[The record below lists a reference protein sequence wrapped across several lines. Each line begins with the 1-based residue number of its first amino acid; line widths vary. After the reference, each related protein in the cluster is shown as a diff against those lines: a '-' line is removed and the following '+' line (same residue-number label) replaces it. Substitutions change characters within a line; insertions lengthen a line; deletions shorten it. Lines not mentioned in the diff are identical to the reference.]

1 MIDKLKNK
9 ILEKVNHQKPYS
21 KWRFWLIE
29 SAWIAAI
36 LGLLT
41 MVCFGLAFAIWDW
54 VEAANIPDPQGF
66 NPFILIFKGL
76 PELVLIAGVL
86 SVIIYYLY
94 RQTDFPLVKNRLLLS
109 IILLVFVMIT
119 TSLILVTVENNDSA
133 EKGFESA
140 QNGLDNSI
148 YRPKRI
154 QQFYQESKEKGQV
167 NGRIDRI
174 EPRFEDVGFTL
185 VNPEEKIDFVTSRQV
200 FKDFKVGDNVSVRFD
215 PNDKNKVL
223 EIRPFQ
229 PPRGNIRGPAS
240 QQQNGGQRLP
250 PPSAPDVGGY

>member
-1 MIDKLKNK
+1 MIIDKLKNK

-29 SAWIAAI
+29 GGWIAAI

-41 MVCFGLAFAIWDW
+41 LVCFGLAFAIWDW
-54 VEAANIPDPQGF
+54 IEAANIPDPQGF
-66 NPFILIFKGL
+66 NPFMLIFKGL
-76 PELVLIAGVL
+76 PELVLIAAVL

-109 IILLVFVMIT
+109 LILILFVTVTTSIILI
-119 TSLILVTVENNDSA
+119 TVENNDNA
-133 EKGFESA
+133 QKGFESA

-154 QQFYQESKEKGQV
+154 QQFYNESKEKGII

-185 VNPEEKIDFVTSRQV
+185 VNPEEKIDFVTSRQI
-200 FKDFKVGDNVSVRFD
+200 FKDFKVGDTVTIRFD
-215 PNDKNKVL
+215 PKDKNKVL
-223 EIRPFQ
+223 EIKPFQ
-229 PPRGNIRGPAS
+229 PPRGSIRGPGANL
-240 QQQNGGQRLP
+240 QNSSPRLP
-250 PPSAPDVGGY
+250 PPGISGY

>member
-9 ILEKVNHQKPYS
+9 ILEKVKKQKPYS
-21 KWRFWLIE
+21 KWHFWLIE
-29 SAWIAAI
+29 GSWIATI

-41 MVCFGLAFAIWDW
+41 LVCFGLAFAIWDW

-66 NPFILIFKGL
+66 NPFMLIFKGL
-76 PELVLIAGVL
+76 PELVLIAAVL

-109 IILLVFVMIT
+109 VILVAFVIIT
-119 TSLILVTVENNDSA
+119 TSLILVTVENNDNA
-133 EKGFESA
+133 QKGFESA

-154 QQFYQESKEKGQV
+154 QQFYQQSKEKGLV
-167 NGRIDRI
+167 NGRIDRV
-174 EPRFEDVGFTL
+174 EARFENVSFTL
-185 VNPEEKIDFVTSRQV
+185 INPEEKLDFVTTIQI

-215 PNDKNKVL
+215 SNDKNKVL

-229 PPRGNIRGPAS
+229 PPRGNIRGPGRNL
-240 QQQNGGQRLP
+240 QNNSQRLP
-250 PPSAPDVGGY
+250 PPDMGGY

>member
-29 SAWIAAI
+29 GAWITAI
-36 LGLLT
+36 LVLLT
-41 MVCFGLAFAIWDW
+41 IVCFGLAFAIWDW
-54 VEAANIPDPQGF
+54 IEAANIPDPQGF
-66 NPFILIFKGL
+66 NLFTLIFKGL

-86 SVIIYYLY
+86 SVVIYYLY

-109 IILLVFVMIT
+109 TILLTFVIIT
-119 TSLILVTVENNDSA
+119 TSTILAAVVNNDVA
-133 EKGFESA
+133 EKTFESA

-154 QQFYQESKEKGQV
+154 QKFYQESKDKGLV
-167 NGRIDRI
+167 NGRIDRLDT
-174 EPRFEDVGFTL
+174 RFEDVIFTL
-185 VNPEEKIDFVTSRQV
+185 INPEEKIDFVTSRQV
-200 FKDFKVGDNVSVRFD
+200 FKNFKVGDNITVRFD
-215 PNDKNKVL
+215 PSDKNKVL

-229 PPRGNIRGPAS
+229 PPRGNIRGPRPD
-240 QQQNGGQRLP
+240 QQNSSQRIP
-250 PPSAPDVGGY
+250 PPQGESY